1 MVIVSNS
8 TITNTDPRLVPGRE
22 FTVKGK
28 GRYRVVRLRL
38 NGEVNA
44 WGPIDSKGSTNHAGM
59 HTFRPE
65 AITLIH
71 RKVRAA

>member
-1 MVIVSNS
+1 MVGVKNS
-8 TITNTDPRLVPGRE
+8 TSPNNRLRPGRE
-22 FTVKGK
+22 FTVKGR

-44 WGPIDSKGSTNHAGM
+44 WGPIDKNGNTNHAGM
-59 HTFRPE
+59 HTFDPSV
-65 AITLIH
+65 ITRIH